1 MDKLIKYICDELDEL
16 EMKASKGNLSA
27 AEIQYGDTLAHFKK
41 NLLTAEAME
50 EASDDYSSNYGSYAR
65 NGQMNYGNGTSYRN
79 DRSYARGR
87 RGYVKR
93 DAMGRYSRD
102 GEMDGVVEDLKELMD
117 DAPNEQ
123 VRTEIHK
130 LVKKFESM

>member
-16 EMKASKGNLSA
+16 EMKAAKGNLSA
-27 AEIQYGDTLAHFKK
+27 AEVQYGDTLAHFKK

-50 EASDDYSSNYGSYAR
+50 EADSDYSANYGSYAR
-65 NGQMNYGNGTSYRN
+65 NGQYMPTNGNNWNGG
-79 DRSYARGR
+79 RSYARGR

-102 GEMDGVVEDLKELMD
+102 DEMDGLVEDLRGLMD
-117 DAPNEQ
+117 DAPNDH
-123 VRTEIHK
+123 VRGEIQK
-130 LVKKFESM
+130 LVKKIESM